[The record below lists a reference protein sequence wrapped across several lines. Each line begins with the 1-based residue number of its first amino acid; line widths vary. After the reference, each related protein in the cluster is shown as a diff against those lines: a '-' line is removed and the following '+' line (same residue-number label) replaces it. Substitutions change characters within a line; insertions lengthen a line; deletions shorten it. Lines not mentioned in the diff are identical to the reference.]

1 MSTKI
6 PATIVTGFLGAGKTS
21 LIQNLLRNAHGRR
34 IALIINEFGE
44 LGVDGELVKGCGIE
58 DCPEENIVELANGC
72 ICCTVAD
79 DFLPTISALLDR
91 PEPPEHIV
99 IETSGLALPK
109 PLIRAFNWPEVRTRV
124 TVDGVIAVVDGPA
137 AAAGRFADNPD
148 AVAQQR
154 AADESL
160 DHESPLAELF
170 EDQINS
176 ADLIILNKN
185 DQMSADDRQAAKDT
199 IDREMKRKA
208 KLVLSSFGAID
219 PDVLLGIGAAAEDD
233 LDTRFSHHELEGE
246 DHDHDEFESFQVDIG
261 TLKTPE
267 ELLERLKP
275 AIAKHDILRVKGFL
289 DVAGRDMRLVLQ
301 GVGSRLQHYYDRAWA
316 ADEDRRSRLVVIG
329 LKGLDRAAI
338 EAAVK
343 GGSREPAGWAAL
355 PLMAAAR
362 SRPAAPA
369 HPACVPCLRSP
380 PRVTSR
386 A

>member
-91 PEPPEHIV
+91 PQPPEHIV

-148 AVAQQR
+148 AVAEQR
-154 AADESL
+154 AADDSL

-219 PDVLLGIGAAAEDD
+219 PDVLLGIGAAAESD

-246 DHDHDEFESFQVDIG
+246 DHDHDEFESFQIEIG
-261 TLKTPE
+261 ALKTPE

-275 AIAKHDILRVKGFL
+275 AIAAHDILRVKGFL

-301 GVGSRLQHYYDRAWA
+301 GVGGRLQHYYDRAWA
-316 ADEDRRSRLVVIG
+316 ADEDRRGRLVVIG

-338 EAAVK
+338 EAAVE
-343 GGSREPAGWAAL
+343 G
-355 PLMAAAR
+355 
-362 SRPAAPA
+362 
-369 HPACVPCLRSP
+369 
-380 PRVTSR
+380 
-386 A
+386 

>member
-1 MSTKI
+1 MTTKI

-21 LIQNLLRNAHGRR
+21 LIQNLLRNARGRR

-79 DFLPTISALLDR
+79 DFLPTITALLDR
-91 PEPPEHIV
+91 PNPPEHIV

-137 AAAGRFADNPD
+137 AAAGRFADNPQAVD
-148 AVAQQR
+148 AQR
-154 AADESL
+154 KADDSL

-185 DQMSADDRQAAKDT
+185 DQMSPDDRVAAKVV

-219 PDVLLGIGAAAEDD
+219 PDVLLGLRAAAEDD

-246 DHDHDEFESFQVDIG
+246 DHDHDEFESFQIEVPV
-261 TLKTPE
+261 LKTPE

-275 AIAKHDILRVKGFL
+275 TIATHDILRVKGFL

-301 GVGSRLQHYYDRAWA
+301 GVGGRVQHYYDRPWS
-316 ADEDRRSRLVVIG
+316 ADEKRKGRLVVIG
-329 LKGLDRAAI
+329 LKGLDHSKITRMLN
-338 EAAVK
+338 
-343 GGSREPAGWAAL
+343 G
-355 PLMAAAR
+355 
-362 SRPAAPA
+362 
-369 HPACVPCLRSP
+369 
-380 PRVTSR
+380 
-386 A
+386 

>member
-1 MSTKI
+1 MTTKI

-21 LIQNLLRNAHGRR
+21 LIQNLLRNARGRR

-79 DFLPTISALLDR
+79 DFLPTITALLDR
-91 PEPPEHIV
+91 PNPPEHIV

-137 AAAGRFADNPD
+137 AAAGRFADNPE

-160 DHESPLAELF
+160 DHESPIAELF

-185 DQMSADDRQAAKDT
+185 DQMSPDDRTAAKVV

-219 PDVLLGIGAAAEDD
+219 PDVLLGLGAAAEDD

-246 DHDHDEFESFQVDIG
+246 DHDHDEFESFQIEMPV
-261 TLKTPE
+261 LKAPE

-275 AIAKHDILRVKGFL
+275 TIAQHDILRVKGFL

-301 GVGSRLQHYYDRAWA
+301 GVGGRIQHYYDRAWST
-316 ADEDRRSRLVVIG
+316 DEARKGRLVVIG

-343 GGSREPAGWAAL
+343 G
-355 PLMAAAR
+355 
-362 SRPAAPA
+362 
-369 HPACVPCLRSP
+369 
-380 PRVTSR
+380 
-386 A
+386 

>member
-21 LIQNLLRNAHGRR
+21 LIQNLLRNARGRR

-91 PEPPEHIV
+91 PNPPEHIV

-154 AADESL
+154 AADDAL
-160 DHESPLAELF
+160 DHESPIAELF

-185 DQMSADDRQAAKDT
+185 DQMSADDRLAAKAT

-208 KLVLSSFGAID
+208 KVVLSSFGAID
-219 PDVLLGIGAAAEDD
+219 PDVLLGIGAAAESD

-246 DHDHDEFESFQVDIG
+246 DHDHDEFESFQVEIG
-261 TLKTPE
+261 SLKTPE

-275 AIAKHDILRVKGFL
+275 AIAAHDILRVKGFL

-301 GVGSRLQHYYDRAWA
+301 GVGGRLQHYYDRAWA
-316 ADEDRRSRLVVIG
+316 ADEARRSRLVIIG

-338 EAAVK
+338 ETAVQ
-343 GGSREPAGWAAL
+343 G
-355 PLMAAAR
+355 
-362 SRPAAPA
+362 
-369 HPACVPCLRSP
+369 
-380 PRVTSR
+380 
-386 A
+386 

>member
-91 PEPPEHIV
+91 PQPPEHIV

-148 AVAQQR
+148 AVAEQR
-154 AADESL
+154 AADDSL

-219 PDVLLGIGAAAEDD
+219 PDVLLGIGAAAESD

-246 DHDHDEFESFQVDIG
+246 DHDHDEFESFQIEIG
-261 TLKTPE
+261 ALKTPE

-275 AIAKHDILRVKGFL
+275 AIAAHDILRVKGFL

-301 GVGSRLQHYYDRAWA
+301 GVGGRLQHYYDRAWA
-316 ADEDRRSRLVVIG
+316 ADEDRRGRLVVIG

-338 EAAVK
+338 EAAVR
-343 GGSREPAGWAAL
+343 G
-355 PLMAAAR
+355 
-362 SRPAAPA
+362 
-369 HPACVPCLRSP
+369 
-380 PRVTSR
+380 
-386 A
+386 